1 MAAADQE
8 IAIKVDYLKSLD
20 RSDLVDM
27 WVKAYGAPP
36 FKGVRNGTLVRGLAY
51 HIQGKQLGGL
61 KPRISRQLHKIA
73 RPGVVTPVNMKRPTA
88 KPKAKLGS
96 QLIREWNG
104 RTHNVHVTDKGFV
117 LSGVT
122 YSSLSAAAKAI
133 TGTHQSGPRFFGVR
147 G

>member
-1 MAAADQE
+1 MSALNQGIGDH
-8 IAIKVDYLKSLD
+8 IAYLHTLE
-20 RSDLVDM
+20 RSDLVEA
-27 WVKAYGAPP
+27 WINAYGVPP
-36 FKGVRNGTLVRGLAY
+36 FKGSRNSTLIRGLAY
-51 HIQGKQLGGL
+51 HGQCKIMGGL
-61 KPRISRQLHKIA
+61 KPRMSKRLLKLAFADKIKSQTPTDLKVKHGSRI
-73 RPGVVTPVNMKRPTA
+73 V
-88 KPKAKLGS
+88 
-96 QLIREWNG
+96 REWNG